1 MQWKKN
7 TNLQK
12 PKNLSW
18 QPLPFL
24 LLVSVSSGKILSA
37 LKMPKELTAEQD
49 TFVGQFSLDIKPL
62 TGKRI
67 ERGLKLLHF
76 VLCRAFADPWRH
88 QGMRKYILQ
97 YGMQQ
102 RCSLKILQYRIQQR
116 CPTHTAS
123 QKHNCAFDD
132 NLHLNKQS
140 ENVIDERNAPRTTN

>member
-49 TFVGQFSLDIKPL
+49 TFVGQFSLDVKPL

-97 YGMQQ
+97 QNE
-102 RCSLKILQYRIQQR
+102 KIYSTVRDATEMLTQNSTVQ
-116 CPTHTAS
+116 
-123 QKHNCAFDD
+123 D
-132 NLHLNKQS
+132 
-140 ENVIDERNAPRTTN
+140 TTEMPHSHSIRKTQLCIR